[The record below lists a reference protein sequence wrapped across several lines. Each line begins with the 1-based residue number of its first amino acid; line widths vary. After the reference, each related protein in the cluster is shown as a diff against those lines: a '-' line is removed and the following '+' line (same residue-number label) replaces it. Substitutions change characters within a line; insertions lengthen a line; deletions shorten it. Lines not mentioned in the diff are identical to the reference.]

1 MLSGYPPFDGK
12 NNIEIFNKI
21 RTGKYSFDNP
31 IWKSVSDGAKNLIT
45 NLLCPAD
52 RRLTASQSLEHDWIQ
67 SLGSYP
73 IPDSDLIDSLKGN
86 LKEFHSR
93 TKLHRAI
100 TNFIGTQVISSQETR
115 KLRELF
121 KSLDTNGDGK
131 LSKEELLNGFNKEGE
146 NQLEFITYI
155 MNRVD
160 TDRNGYIDLDEFLV
174 AAVNQNTLFSRE
186 NMKKAFDMFDLDG
199 SGKISYEELQTV
211 LGVGN
216 NSGKSIWLEI
226 INKAHKVITEE
237 INFQEFCEIIESF
250 SQD

>member
-1 MLSGYPPFDGK
+1 M
-12 NNIEIFNKI
+12 
-21 RTGKYSFDNP
+21 
-31 IWKSVSDGAKNLIT
+31 
-45 NLLCPAD
+45 
-52 RRLTASQSLEHDWIQ
+52 
-67 SLGSYP
+67 
-73 IPDSDLIDSLKGN
+73 
-86 LKEFHSR
+86 
-93 TKLHRAI
+93 HRAI